1 MAKKSNYQNNT
12 HRPNNPEADLVAL
25 SEQPMEKPT
34 LPQAETGLMP
44 EDDPS
49 FESVGAFDQPEV
61 TPIEPSVGFNLQDK
75 NGTGQATRE
84 AGRQTMQS
92 QPESTPQQSYG
103 QAAMSKAQSANLMSH
118 SGYGQSS
125 YAASPLFNLGNLKQW
140 FAFLGG
146 VYLAIYG
153 LSRSLGSLTVAGAG
167 MGLVYYAVTGRWP
180 LAGQISGL
188 KTNQTAA
195 NSVSGVGA
203 LNAILNAGE
212 STNTKNILVK
222 APIEQVYQTWANFEN
237 FPNFMHHIKQVDK
250 TGDRTSHWVM
260 EGPLNTKIEWDA
272 ETTRLDENKRI
283 AWNSITGD
291 IKTSGQVTF
300 NELPDKQVEVTVMLK
315 YVPPAGLAGEIIAEL
330 FSNPEGKLLED
341 LRNFKRYIE
350 TQAQPA

>member
-12 HRPNNPEADLVAL
+12 HAQENPEADLVTL
-25 SEQPMEKPT
+25 SEQPAET
-34 LPQAETGLMP
+34 ANLPQNETGLMP
-44 EDDPS
+44 EDDSS
-49 FESVGAFDQPEV
+49 FGSTGAFDQSDRATLPQND
-61 TPIEPSVGFNLQDK
+61 GFNLQNK

-84 AGRQTMQS
+84 ARRQTMQ
-92 QPESTPQQSYG
+92 TQSELTSE
-103 QAAMSKAQSANLMSH
+103 QARH
-118 SGYGQSS
+118 SGVNNSQFTNYIPYGGYNNGA
-125 YAASPLFNLGNLKQW
+125 YAASPLFNLGNVKQW

-167 MGLVYYAVTGRWP
+167 LGLVYYAVTGRWP
-180 LAGQISGL
+180 LAGRIGV
-188 KTNQTAA
+188 KTNQTPA
-195 NSVSGVGA
+195 NSPSGVGA

-212 STNTKNILVK
+212 ATNTKNILVK
-222 APIEQVYQTWANFEN
+222 APIEQVYQTWANVEN

-283 AWNSITGD
+283 AWSSITGD

-300 NELPDKQVEVTVMLK
+300 NELPDNQVEVTVMLNMCHL
-315 YVPPAGLAGEIIAEL
+315 LAWPVKSLQNSLAIQKA
-330 FSNPEGKLLED
+330 N
-341 LRNFKRYIE
+341 
-350 TQAQPA
+350 